1 MRKQTLASHNIRMLF
16 WISFFGTISFL
27 QPVLTLFYFERGL
40 TSSDILI
47 VLMFWS
53 GAVLIGEVP
62 TGIFADRFGA
72 KYSFLFGS
80 MLKFLSIVLLLFA
93 YEPWM
98 FFLYSFINGFSVTF
112 FSGADEALIYD
123 SLKESN
129 EENRMDRAMGK
140 IQSASFISMLMA
152 VLFGSYLAKDLA
164 DSQFNLLIILGLAF
178 HLIEL
183 LLILGVRQ
191 PAVDSFQKENP
202 FSQIKSGLR
211 VIWQAPQL
219 LLMFLNVT
227 LVFIPAG
234 AVYQY
239 FDQPLLLNAGV
250 PVYWIGVFYAVSA
263 ILGYIA
269 SNSIG
274 WLTSH
279 FSRMMLMNLSGL
291 LAVGGLL
298 ISGLFG
304 SSLWIVLG
312 AFFLLRLVRSIRYPI
327 YSQLSNDLIPSG
339 IRATTI
345 SLLSIVDSVL
355 DLVVFGVLST
365 IALKGYPAVLIG
377 CSFIALLG
385 TLLPIKPVK
394 TKKAKQKV
402 EHSSP
407 SKM

>member
-1 MRKQTLASHNIRMLF
+1 MMKQTLASHNIRMLF

-40 TSSDILI
+40 TSSDILL

-53 GAVLIGEVP
+53 GAVLLGEVP

-72 KYSFLFGS
+72 KYSFLLGS
-80 MLKFLSIVLLLFA
+80 FLKFISIVLLLFA

-129 EENRMDRAMGK
+129 EENRMDHAMGK
-140 IQSASFISMLMA
+140 IQSASFISMLIA
-152 VLFGSYLAKDLA
+152 VLVGSYLAKDLA
-164 DSQFNLLIILGLAF
+164 DNQFTLLIILGLVF

-183 LLILGVRQ
+183 FLILRVKQ
-191 PAVDSFQKENP
+191 PVADSFQKENP
-202 FSQIKSGLR
+202 FSQIKSGFK
-211 VIWQAPQL
+211 VIQQAPQL

-239 FDQPLLLNAGV
+239 FDQPLLKDAGV
-250 PVYWIGVFYAVSA
+250 PVYMIGVFYAVSA
-263 ILGYIA
+263 IFGYIA

-274 WLTSH
+274 WMTAR
-279 FSRMMLMNLSGL
+279 FSRILLMNLSGL
-291 LAVGGLL
+291 IAVVGLL
-298 ISGLFG
+298 LSGLFG

-312 AFFLLRLVRSIRYPI
+312 AFFLLRLVRAIRYPI

-345 SLLSIVDSVL
+345 SLLSIVDSCL
-355 DLVVFGVLST
+355 DLVVFGLLST
-365 IALKGYPAVLIG
+365 IALKGYSTVLIG

-385 TLLPIKPVK
+385 TLLPLTPVRA
-394 TKKAKQKV
+394 KKAELKV
-402 EHSSP
+402 ERDRLL
-407 SKM
+407 

>member
-269 SNSIG
+269 SKFHWVDDITLFQDDAYEPIWFTG
-274 WLTSH
+274 
-279 FSRMMLMNLSGL
+279 SGR
-291 LAVGGLL
+291 VTD
-298 ISGLFG
+298 I
-304 SSLWIVLG
+304 
-312 AFFLLRLVRSIRYPI
+312 RLVRFFFMDRFRCI
-327 YSQLSNDLIPSG
+327 L
-339 IRATTI
+339 
-345 SLLSIVDSVL
+345 
-355 DLVVFGVLST
+355 
-365 IALKGYPAVLIG
+365 
-377 CSFIALLG
+377 
-385 TLLPIKPVK
+385 PVK
-394 TKKAKQKV
+394 ARSVNSISHLFPIEQ
-402 EHSSP
+402 
-407 SKM
+407 

>member
-1 MRKQTLASHNIRMLF
+1 MMKQTLASHNIRMLF

-53 GAVLIGEVP
+53 GAVLLGEVP

-72 KYSFLFGS
+72 KNSFLFGS
-80 MLKFLSIVLLLFA
+80 LLKFVSIVLLLFA
-93 YEPWM
+93 YEPWV
-98 FFLYSFINGFSVTF
+98 FFLYSFLNGFSVTF
-112 FSGADEALIYD
+112 FSGADEALLYD

-129 EENRMDRAMGK
+129 EENRMDYAMGK
-140 IQSASFISMLMA
+140 IQSATFISMLIA
-152 VLFGSYLAKDLA
+152 VLFGSYFAKDLA
-164 DSQFNLLIILGLAF
+164 DSQFNLLILLGLAF

-183 LLILGVRQ
+183 ILILRVKQ
-191 PAVDSFQKENP
+191 PDTDSFQKENP
-202 FSQIKSGLR
+202 FSQLKSGVR
-211 VIWQAPQL
+211 VIRQAPQL

-234 AVYQY
+234 VVYEY
-239 FDQPLLLNAGV
+239 FDQPLMKEAGV
-250 PVYWIGVFYAVSA
+250 PISLIGVFYAASA
-263 ILGYIA
+263 VVGLIA

-274 WLTSH
+274 WMTAR
-279 FSRMMLMNLSGL
+279 FSRLMLMNISGL
-291 LAVGGLL
+291 LAVVGLL
-298 ISGLFG
+298 LSALFG
-304 SSLWIVLG
+304 SSLWIILG
-312 AFFLLRLVRSIRYPI
+312 AFFMLRLVRAIRYPI

-365 IALKGYPAVLIG
+365 IALKGYSSILIG
-377 CSFIALLG
+377 CALIALIG
-385 TLLPIKPVK
+385 TLLPIRRGRKMN
-394 TKKAKQKV
+394 AKQKV
-402 EHSSP
+402 EQSRSY
-407 SKM
+407 